1 MTEPGLRERKKAE
14 TRAAL
19 QEHALRLF
27 RQQGYAATTVDQI
40 AAAANVSPATF
51 FRYFPTKED
60 TVLYDAVDPLM
71 VELFREQPAELTTL
85 QAIRATLREGFRMM
99 TAEQFAIQQQRHEL
113 FANTP
118 ELRSRMLE
126 QYYDAIQLLVG
137 MVAERT
143 GREPDDLVVRTWA
156 GAVVGI
162 VMSVEDRLGRTAR
175 ISEYI
180 DEIDQA
186 LAQLEAGL
194 PL

>member
-1 MTEPGLRERKKAE
+1 MKEPGLRERKKAR
-14 TRAAL
+14 TRAAI

-27 RQQGYAATTVDQI
+27 GQQGYAATTVDQI
-40 AAAANVSPATF
+40 AAAADVSPATF

-60 TVLYDAVDPLM
+60 TVLYDAVDPVL
-71 VELFREQPAELTTL
+71 VDLFREQAAELTPL
-85 QAIRATLREGFRMM
+85 QAIRATLRQGFGKM
-99 TAEQFAIQQQRHEL
+99 TPEQFTVQQQRHDL

-126 QYYDAIQLLVG
+126 QYYDAIQLIAR

-143 GREPDDLVVRTWA
+143 GRSLDDILVRTWA
-156 GAVVGI
+156 GAVVGV

-175 ISEYI
+175 VEEYV
-180 DEIDQA
+180 DEIDHA